1 MTRFLTYSATPAAI
15 AAGVLLLLL
24 QPNAAAAQDAVM
36 QNDFEHKINLYNING
51 KPIVNTPLDVAAN
64 PLFLWQWQTGSIALL
79 EHTGFYQMPLDGEF
93 TKHPALFPNPH
104 RQRSHTS
111 SVARRHRR

>member
-51 KPIVNTPLDVAAN
+51 KPIVNTPLDVAAD
-64 PLFLWQWQTGSIALL
+64 PLFLFQWENGAFQLFNQPDLYHNPQQVDVPQHQDQLL
-79 EHTGFYQMPLDGEF
+79 QNDHNQKLH
-93 TKHPALFPNPH
+93 KI
-104 RQRSHTS
+104 
-111 SVARRHRR
+111 

>member
-51 KPIVNTPLDVAAN
+51 KPIVNTPLDVAGTPFFLEQWKKGSI
-64 PLFLWQWQTGSIALL
+64 PLFNHQA
-79 EHTGFYQMPLDGEF
+79 FYHIPLKVDLHHQQGHF
-93 TKHPALFPNPH
+93 LKPH
-104 RQRSHTS
+104 KKQKL
-111 SVARRHRR
+111 